1 MDIITIGSACNDIVL
16 KPIPNTLLEQ
26 SAGVRI
32 PEIVSTTGGDAL
44 NTALDCVKLGMSAG
58 LIAKVGD
65 DQYAEVIH
73 EHLEK
78 RGVDHSQVMTDP
90 HAETSLSFVCL
101 EPSGEKHV
109 VHTCGANDE
118 LGYDDV
124 DFDYVAKAK
133 FIQYGSANVHKKLD
147 GEGIAKVFRRAKELG
162 LTTSMDVNCNL
173 PPEECYNN
181 IKDVLNYTDIFFPSD
196 YEAEIIT
203 NGLKTCE
210 EYEEFFSHYG
220 LKILVVKLGAKGVFV
235 TDFKTRRYLS
245 TFHVDEVLDTTGC
258 GDAFVAAFLTGL
270 SKGWSIWEAAVLGNA
285 VGSMNC
291 QAIGANMGVG
301 TFEETMAYIKE
312 RIQEVPEDL
321 RARFQ

>member
-181 IKDVLNYTDIFFPSD
+181 IKDALYYTDIFFPSD

-210 EYEEFFSHYG
+210 EYEEFFGRFG
-220 LKILVVKLGAKGVFV
+220 LKVLVVKLGSKGVFI
-235 TDFKTRRYLS
+235 TDFTTRRYLS
-245 TFHVDEVLDTTGC
+245 TFQVDQVLDTTGC
-258 GDAFVAAFLTGL
+258 GDAFMAAITWAYLQGTDLEGTAKAGL
-270 SKGWSIWEAAVLGNA
+270 AA
-285 VGSMNC
+285 S
-291 QAIGANMGVG
+291 AIAMEGA
-301 TFEETMAYIKE
+301 ETINPAMSEGALRQRMAQK
-312 RIQEVPEDL
+312 
-321 RARFQ
+321 

>member
-181 IKDVLNYTDIFFPSD
+181 IKDALYYTDIFFPSD

-210 EYEEFFSHYG
+210 EYEEFFG
-220 LKILVVKLGAKGVFV
+220 LTALAKGW
-235 TDFKTRRYLS
+235 D
-245 TFHVDEVLDTTGC
+245 
-258 GDAFVAAFLTGL
+258 
-270 SKGWSIWEAAVLGNA
+270 IWEAAVLGNA

>member
-181 IKDVLNYTDIFFPSD
+181 IKDALYYTDIFFPSD

-203 NGLKTCE
+203 GGLTKCE
-210 EYEEFFSHYG
+210 DIEKFFSRFG
-220 LKILVVKLGAKGVFV
+220 IKILVIKLGARGVYV
-235 TDFKTRRYLS
+235 TDFKTRRYIS
-245 TFHVDEVLDTTGC
+245 TFHVPKVVDVTGC
-258 GDAFVAAFLTGL
+258 GDSFVAAFLTAIV
-270 SKGWSIWEAAVLGNA
+270 KGWSMEEAAVFGNA

-291 QAIGANMGVG
+291 QVLGANLGVKS
-301 TFEETMAYIKE
+301 FEETMAYIKE
-312 RIQEVPEDL
+312 RIDQVPEDL